1 MVLRRRQLSARLGGN
16 LPSSSNNPPKLEC
29 SAALHGQ
36 RCHLHRHPSSQRLI
50 FSSPP
55 FEDVLFRDPCTTTRS
70 HGLMTVTKYPPAP
83 SLFFIYSFI
92 FVTEFSNNCYT
103 GRQDDETGF
112 IKSIY
117 FSFLEDN
124 GEGKREISPTI
135 QIIVLRMEHKNT
147 RRRGKRSELGFSRR
161 ITSVE
166 STLSPR
172 LCFLWILHQLRSQG
186 REVPRP
192 FHAVSIFPP
201 VFQDS
206 IESSCWKYIIESST
220 SR

>member
-1 MVLRRRQLSARLGGN
+1 MPPT
-16 LPSSSNNPPKLEC
+16 PSPILATPYL
-29 SAALHGQ
+29 L
-36 RCHLHRHPSSQRLI
+36 
-50 FSSPP
+50 FSSVRGCPVSRP
-55 FEDVLFRDPCTTTRS
+55 VHHHAIPRINDGHEISTRS
-70 HGLMTVTKYPPAP
+70 FFVFYLFVRLFSLRNFRIIVIQGDKTTKRDL
-83 SLFFIYSFI
+83 LFI
-92 FVTEFSNNCYT
+92 
-103 GRQDDETGF
+103 
-112 IKSIY
+112 SIY

-124 GEGKREISPTI
+124 GEGEREISPTI

-192 FHAVSIFPP
+192 FHAVSIFPS